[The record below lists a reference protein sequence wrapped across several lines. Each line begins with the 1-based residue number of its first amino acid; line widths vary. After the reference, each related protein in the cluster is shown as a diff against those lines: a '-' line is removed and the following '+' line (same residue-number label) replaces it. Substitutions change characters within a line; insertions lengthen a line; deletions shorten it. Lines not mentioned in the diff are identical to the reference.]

1 MESIRISARFVPL
14 REPDKIDKGCHV
26 KLSIVT
32 TLYRSVPTI
41 DAFYRRIIAAAE
53 RITTDIELVMVND
66 GSPDHSLDLALELHR
81 ADPRVVVVDLARNF
95 GHHKALMTG
104 LAHATGDLVFLID
117 SDLEEQPEDL
127 AEFYRRF
134 EQGDCD
140 VVYGMRETRRG
151 GFLSRIPG
159 ALFFTLADL
168 LSDHPLPRNVFTAR
182 LMTRDY
188 VLALVR
194 HRDREFAIAHLWQ
207 LTGFRQQPIFLN
219 KLSLSPSDY
228 SVRHRIELAIR
239 HITTTS
245 TKLLYLVFYT
255 GILIF
260 GLSVAVILFILFRFF
275 VYGIAVGGFT
285 SMIVSIWFL
294 GGLTTLILGILGIYL
309 ANIMAETKR
318 RPYTIVRRVHRADHA
333 MAASSNVL
341 RVQGHASRQ
350 DAGVPR

>member
-1 MESIRISARFVPL
+1 L
-14 REPDKIDKGCHV
+14 

-41 DAFYRRIIAAAE
+41 EEFHRRIMAAAE
-53 RITTDIELVMVND
+53 RITGDIELVMVND
-66 GSPDHSLDLALELHR
+66 GSPDRSLDLALDLLR

-127 AEFYRRF
+127 AQFYQRF

-140 VVYGMRETRRG
+140 VVYAMRETRRG
-151 GFLSRIPG
+151 GFFRRIPG

-188 VLALVR
+188 VRALVR

-207 LTGFRQQPIFLN
+207 LTGFRQQAIFLD

-228 SVRHRIELAIR
+228 SVRHRMELAIR

-245 TKLLYLVFYT
+245 TRLLYLVFYT
-255 GILIF
+255 GVLIF
-260 GLSVAVILFILFRFF
+260 GVSVAVILFILSRYFF
-275 VYGIAVGGFT
+275 YGIAVGGFT
-285 SMIVSIWFL
+285 SVMVSIWFL
-294 GGLTTLILGILGIYL
+294 GGLITLILGILGIYL
-309 ANIMAETKR
+309 AIIQAETKR
-318 RPYTIVRRVHRADHA
+318 RPYTIVRRVHRADDV
-333 MAASSNVL
+333 AATASNVV
-341 RVQGHASRQ
+341 RVQDHA
-350 DAGVPR
+350 PRLDTGAPR